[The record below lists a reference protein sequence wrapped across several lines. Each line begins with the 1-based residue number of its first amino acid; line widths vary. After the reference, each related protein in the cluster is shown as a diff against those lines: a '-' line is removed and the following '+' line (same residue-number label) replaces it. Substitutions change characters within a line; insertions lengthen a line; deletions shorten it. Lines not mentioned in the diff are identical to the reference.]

1 MSTLDHYTPE
11 QLRKGLSDLMYFLTN
26 PRLDPVI
33 WRVHEDATDGRL
45 DHSKPRE
52 DSTSDLS

>member
-1 MSTLDHYTPE
+1 
-11 QLRKGLSDLMYFLTN
+11 MYFLTN

-52 DSTSDLS
+52 ESTSDLS

>member
-1 MSTLDHYTPE
+1 MSTLDHYTTE
-11 QLRKGLSDLMYFLTN
+11 QLRKGLSDLMYFLSN

-33 WRVHEDATDGRL
+33 WRVHEDSTDDRH
-45 DHSKPRE
+45 DHSKPQE

>member
-11 QLRKGLSDLMYFLTN
+11 QLRKGISDLMYFLSN

-33 WRVHEDATDGRL
+33 WRVHEPPIDSQQG
-45 DHSKPRE
+45 HGEPRE